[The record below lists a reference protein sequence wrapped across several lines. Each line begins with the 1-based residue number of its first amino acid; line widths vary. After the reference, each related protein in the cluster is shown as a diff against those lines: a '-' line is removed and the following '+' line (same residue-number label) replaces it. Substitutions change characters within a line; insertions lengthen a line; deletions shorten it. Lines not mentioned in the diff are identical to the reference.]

1 MILSERMAACHRC
14 GTAFEASGV
23 VSRSATCP
31 SCNAFSRSC
40 RNCEHFDER
49 AKNQCRE
56 PHAELVAD
64 KSAATFCELYQ
75 PNKRAATSATTTT
88 QPEKSAAE
96 DPFAALFKK

>member
-1 MILSERMAACHRC
+1 MAACHRC
-14 GTAFEASGV
+14 GTAFDATGI

-40 RNCEHFDER
+40 RNCDHFDER

-56 PHAELVAD
+56 PNAEPVSD
-64 KSAATFCELYQ
+64 KVAATFCELYQ
-75 PNKRAATSATTTT
+75 PNKRTATSVATTP
-88 QPEKSAAE
+88 QPTNTA